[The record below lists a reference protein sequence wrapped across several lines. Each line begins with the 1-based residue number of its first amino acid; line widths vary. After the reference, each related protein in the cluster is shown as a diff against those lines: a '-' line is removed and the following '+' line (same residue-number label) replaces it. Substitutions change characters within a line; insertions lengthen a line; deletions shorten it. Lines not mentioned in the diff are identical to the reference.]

1 MIIFST
7 RARVA
12 GTLPAAVAWAGEVAQ
27 IVAKATGVS
36 IEVAVRAGGH
46 NDIIWIVRLDNMA
59 AVEKLMEQVQGDANY
74 QAALNTAQ
82 QKGLFDTVN
91 VEQAFWRTLPG

>member
-12 GTLPAAVAWAGEVAQ
+12 GALPDAVAWAAEVAQ
-27 IVAKATGVS
+27 IVTKASGTP

-46 NDIIWIVRLDNMA
+46 NDIIWVSRLDNMA
-59 AVEKLMEQVQGDANY
+59 AVEKLMEQVQGDASY
-74 QAALNTAQ
+74 LAAIRKAQ
-82 QKGLFDTVN
+82 EKNLFDSVS
-91 VEQAFWRTLPG
+91 VEQAFWRTI